1 MLKSF
6 SRWPLGRAREAELQ
20 VTCVQ
25 WESGRGGG
33 EGGGVERVIVAQAK
47 RARSG
52 YVARR
57 A

>member
-20 VTCVQ
+20 VICVQ